1 VAKEANQWKEAKKA
15 LYPFVWKQLQD
26 YYTPLRRLEYY
37 ENDYSSGELQLVFP
51 PWGTLTIINHVPSS
65 FSSTQKKEL
74 EQQLTALLGK
84 RCETAE
90 GEPPLFRVQWEGK
103 EVFSRVV
110 FRFICDSSYEFRRL
124 IDKSEPER
132 NARSKLHLLHEY
144 LWEAVG
150 SDHLR
155 VDAIKARWERAKLAK
170 LRHFYETQ
178 NVWLC
183 DRIIVVNSIEEL
195 NISQLYEPLRQNLPE
210 SFPLFEEFE
219 ANVPLRIRR
228 KAAENLNALMAS
240 SGGYGNSAGI
250 QSFENSTFD
259 ERYKQYKT
267 QKENEQKGS
276 SWSIWN
282 LNPFKPM
289 LFD

>member
-1 VAKEANQWKEAKKA
+1 VAQWKEAKKT
-15 LYPFVWKQLQD
+15 LYPWIWSQLAD

-37 ENDYSSGELQLVFP
+37 LRDYRSGELQLVFP

-84 RCETAE
+84 RCDTAE

-110 FRFICDSSYEFRRL
+110 FRFICDTSFEFRRTL

-132 NARSKLHLLHEY
+132 NARSKLHLVHEY
-144 LWEAVG
+144 SWGEVG

-155 VDAIKARWERAKLAK
+155 VDTIKALLERAKLAK

-183 DRIIVVNSIEEL
+183 DRIIVVKSMEEL
-195 NISQLYEPLRQNLPE
+195 NISQLYEPLRENLPE

-219 ANVPLRIRR
+219 ANVPLNIRS
-228 KAAENLNALMAS
+228 KAAENLNSLMAS
-240 SGGYGNSAGI
+240 SRGYGNSAGI

-267 QKENEQKGS
+267 QNENEQNS
-276 SWSIWN
+276 TWSIWN